1 MFSLSKKEPYNPLA
15 KENLGESV
23 AESLLRVTVS
33 LLSATSHLV
42 GAGIYAI
49 YYTGDFALYAPLT
62 ARNVGNR
69 FEQPIYVGKA
79 VPRGARKGGLGFD
92 AGKGTALR
100 DRLRQHAASVEQAS
114 NLDLADFH
122 YRALTVD
129 DIWIPLGENVV
140 IEKFQP
146 LWNRVIDGFG
156 NKDPGR
162 RRATQYRSSWDV
174 LHPGRDFSIKLAN
187 NPLTAEAISQRVT
200 DFFAGR
206 LSVSE
211 QLDRGLDDEDVTG

>member
-1 MFSLSKKEPYNPLA
+1 LTKEDPYNPLA

-23 AESLLRVTVS
+23 ADALLRVAVQPMGET
-33 LLSATSHLV
+33 ADLV
-42 GAGIYAI
+42 GAGVYAI
-49 YYTGDFALYAPLT
+49 YYVGDFEAYRPVEE
-62 ARNVGNR
+62 RNEGKR

-79 VPRGARKGGLGFD
+79 VPKGSRKGGLGFD

-100 DRLRQHAASVEQAS
+100 DRLRSHAASIEQAT
-114 NLDLADFH
+114 NLKLTDFH

-156 NKDPGR
+156 NKDPGK
-162 RRATQYRSSWDV
+162 RRATQYRSMWDV
-174 LHPGRDFSIKLAN
+174 LHPGREFAEKLAVH
-187 NPLTAEAISQRVT
+187 PLTADEITARVA
-200 DFFAGR
+200 DFFAGT
-206 LSVSE
+206 LPATQ
-211 QLDRGLDDEDVTG
+211 QLKPGEEESGDEGS